1 MFKVG
6 DLVLYL
12 PYMVGYDG
20 WVMYEGIGI
29 VMAVNKFNSR
39 GETVHSL
46 NPLRLMSEETN
57 CTSQFQFSDSQITQL
72 TSQTDF

>member
-39 GETVHSL
+39 GKVEYTIKWIVNYRETSMSGDFLV
-46 NPLRLMSEETN
+46 PLEETWN
-57 CTSQFQFSDSQITQL
+57 TK
-72 TSQTDF
+72 

>member
-29 VMAVNKFNSR
+29 VMSANTFNSR
-39 GETVHSL
+39 GKVEYTIKWIVNYRETRMSGDFLV
-46 NPLRLMSEETN
+46 PLEETWN
-57 CTSQFQFSDSQITQL
+57 TK
-72 TSQTDF
+72 